1 MKQTHAWLLWLPL
14 SAVSSLALAVG
25 LGPASVNSPLDAPLN
40 ATVPVLD
47 ANQYALED
55 LRVAVADEAAF
66 TALGLEWTPLA
77 SSLRAQ
83 VREQPDGRQ
92 VVLSSSQAVDEPWL
106 DVLLTVSSPEGETS
120 QAFTLLFDPPDM
132 LNASSRSA
140 SPSEQQAAN
149 AAEPRS
155 QPQPAAVP
163 ASQNASSDSAPR
175 ANNIAY
181 VASGDSLWGIAERV
195 KPASASVQQMM
206 VALVDA
212 NPDVFSSGNI
222 DNMRVG
228 QTLAVPSREQI
239 MARTPGEAAQ
249 TLQTMRRATERAD
262 ASSTAS
268 QPSAEAAG
276 EEPANSP
283 GTSETASTSEAA
295 AQSNA
300 EQGAAEA
307 SEQEGSQEN
316 ELAGLALN
324 DVVEQL
330 RESQAMLQLVLE
342 EREQLR
348 AELTEL
354 RQEVAAL
361 TEALNASQQEAQS
374 VAALAVTAPEV
385 SGEPALGAS
394 NARSVADNR
403 GFVERISDYQWP
415 IASVALALLLAG
427 LVWSRK
433 RRERQWEVAPLS
445 TAPSTVTPPTA
456 STASM
461 GRAEPRM
468 AEAQYPGSHSTE
480 SRNPEP
486 HAAEPFSAEPVGA
499 SQGSDSVPGGAE
511 PSVTASSQRMSTFGE
526 APVVKPSTAKPAE
539 PASVDNDAPEEI
551 PFEESSP
558 ASSADDE
565 EVLNAAFLDVPQ
577 SVDESD
583 AEPVEKYVDEPIDM
597 LSEELEKELEEPLV
611 VDSPAPVAQP
621 EAQEEDQRSQPIDY
635 YIDYSPPSLKQ
646 DEDGEQSAVEGGAAD
661 GATATSKQANHTARH
676 TPRVPEEEWEIEEV
690 AFEPRRRDNG

>member
-40 ATVPVLD
+40 ATVPVVD
-47 ANQYALED
+47 ASQYALED

-77 SSLRAQ
+77 ASLRAQ

-92 VVLSSSQAVDEPWL
+92 VVLSSSQTVAEPWL
-106 DVLLTVSSPEGETS
+106 DVLLTISSPEGETS
-120 QAFTLLFDPPDM
+120 QAVTLLFDPLDM
-132 LNASSRSA
+132 LDASSRSA
-140 SPSEQQAAN
+140 SLEGQQAAN
-149 AAEPRS
+149 TAEAPS
-155 QPQPAAVP
+155 QPQPADVP
-163 ASQNASSDSAPR
+163 ASQNASSGSAPR
-175 ANNIAY
+175 ANNTAY
-181 VASGDSLWGIAERV
+181 VASGDTLWGVAERV
-195 KPASASVQQMM
+195 KPASASVHQMM
-206 VALVDA
+206 LALVEA

-222 DNMRVG
+222 NSMRAG
-228 QTLAVPSREQI
+228 QTLAMPSREQI
-239 MARTPGEAAQ
+239 IARTPGEAAQ
-249 TLQTMRRATERAD
+249 ALQAMRRATERSNAP
-262 ASSTAS
+262 STAS
-268 QPSAEAAG
+268 QSPAEASG
-276 EEPANSP
+276 ETPANSP
-283 GTSETASTSEAA
+283 DTSEAA
-295 AQSNA
+295 AASEAVAQSNA
-300 EQGAAEA
+300 EQGVVEA
-307 SEQEGSQEN
+307 SEQEGSQEDA
-316 ELAGLALN
+316 LAGLTLN
-324 DVVEQL
+324 DVVAQL

-374 VAALAVTAPEV
+374 VAALAVTASEA

-394 NARSVADNR
+394 NPHSVADNR

-415 IASVALALLLAG
+415 IASAALALLLAW

-456 STASM
+456 SM

-486 HAAEPFSAEPVGA
+486 HVAEPVSAEPVNA
-499 SQGSDSVPGGAE
+499 SQASDSVHAGAE
-511 PSVTASSQRMSTFGE
+511 PSAAEPSLRSSTFDE
-526 APVVKPSTAKPAE
+526 ASMVNPGTAKPAE
-539 PASVDNDAPEEI
+539 PAIVDNDAPEEI
-551 PFEESSP
+551 PFEENSP
-558 ASSADDE
+558 TSSADDDE
-565 EVLNAAFLDVPQ
+565 ALNAAFLNVPQ

-583 AEPVEKYVDEPIDM
+583 VEPVEKYVDEPIAVP
-597 LSEELEKELEEPLV
+597 SKEPENELEETLAVATP
-611 VDSPAPVAQP
+611 PAAQSA
-621 EAQEEDQRSQPIDY
+621 AQEEDRRSQPIDY
-635 YIDYSPPSLKQ
+635 YIDYNPPSLKQ
-646 DEDGEQSAVEGGAAD
+646 DEDGEQVAFEGGTAD
-661 GATATSKQANHTARH
+661 GARATSKQANRIARH

>member
-132 LNASSRSA
+132 LNASRLSA

-155 QPQPAAVP
+155 QPQSTAVP

-212 NPDVFSSGNI
+212 NPEVFSSGNI

-283 GTSETASTSEAA
+283 GTSETAAASETV
-295 AQSNA
+295 AQADA
-300 EQGAAEA
+300 EQGVVEA
-307 SEQEGSQEN
+307 SNQEGSQED
-316 ELAGLALN
+316 ELAGLTLN

-348 AELTEL
+348 AELAEL

-361 TEALNASQQEAQS
+361 TEALNASQREAQA
-374 VAALAVTAPEV
+374 VAALAVTASEV

-403 GFVERISDYQWP
+403 GFIERITDYQWP

-433 RRERQWEVAPLS
+433 RRERQWEEAPLS

-456 STASM
+456 SA

-468 AEAQYPGSHSTE
+468 AEAQYTGTHSTE
-480 SRNPEP
+480 SRNPET
-486 HAAEPFSAEPVGA
+486 HAAEPFSAEPSA
-499 SQGSDSVPGGAE
+499 AE
-511 PSVTASSQRMSTFGE
+511 PSLRTSTLNE
-526 APVVKPSTAKPAE
+526 APVVKPGTAKPAE
-539 PASVDNDAPEEI
+539 PASVDNEAPEEI
-551 PFEESSP
+551 SFEENP
-558 ASSADDE
+558 RTSSAEDDE
-565 EVLNAAFLDVPQ
+565 ALNAAFLDDPQ
-577 SVDESD
+577 PVDESD
-583 AEPVEKYVDEPIDM
+583 VEPVEQYVDEPIEVP
-597 LSEELEKELEEPLV
+597 SEELEKELEETLAV
-611 VDSPAPVAQP
+611 ASPPPAAQP
-621 EAQEEDQRSQPIDY
+621 VAQEEDRRSQPIDY
-635 YIDYSPPSLKQ
+635 YIDYTPPSLKQ
-646 DEDGEQSAVEGGAAD
+646 DEDGEQVAFEGGSAE
-661 GATATSKQANHTARH
+661 GVTATPKKANHTTRH
-676 TPRVPEEEWEIEEV
+676 TPRVPEEEWGIEEV

>member
-1 MKQTHAWLLWLPL
+1 
-14 SAVSSLALAVG
+14 
-25 LGPASVNSPLDAPLN
+25 
-40 ATVPVLD
+40 
-47 ANQYALED
+47 
-55 LRVAVADEAAF
+55 
-66 TALGLEWTPLA
+66 
-77 SSLRAQ
+77 
-83 VREQPDGRQ
+83 
-92 VVLSSSQAVDEPWL
+92 
-106 DVLLTVSSPEGETS
+106 
-120 QAFTLLFDPPDM
+120 
-132 LNASSRSA
+132 
-140 SPSEQQAAN
+140 
-149 AAEPRS
+149 
-155 QPQPAAVP
+155 
-163 ASQNASSDSAPR
+163 
-175 ANNIAY
+175 
-181 VASGDSLWGIAERV
+181 
-195 KPASASVQQMM
+195 
-206 VALVDA
+206 DA

-222 DNMRVG
+222 NSMRAG
-228 QTLAVPSREQI
+228 QTLAMPSPEQI

-249 TLQTMRRATERAD
+249 VLQTMRGATERSNAP
-262 ASSTAS
+262 STAS
-268 QPSAEAAG
+268 QPPAEATV
-276 EEPANSP
+276 ETPANSP
-283 GTSETASTSEAA
+283 DTGETASTSEAA

-300 EQGAAEA
+300 EQGVAEA

-316 ELAGLALN
+316 ELAGLTLN

-374 VAALAVTAPEV
+374 VVPLAVTASEA
-385 SGEPALGAS
+385 SGEPALGA

-415 IASVALALLLAG
+415 IASAALALLLAG

-480 SRNPEP
+480 FRNPES
-486 HAAEPFSAEPVGA
+486 HAAEPFGSEPVGA

-511 PSVTASSQRMSTFGE
+511 PSVTASSRRMSTFGE

-551 PFEESSP
+551 PFEESSST
-558 ASSADDE
+558 SSADDE
-565 EVLNAAFLDVPQ
+565 EALNAAFLDVPQ
-577 SVDESD
+577 SVDESNT
-583 AEPVEKYVDEPIDM
+583 EPVEKYVDEPIDM
-597 LSEELEKELEEPLV
+597 PSEESEKELEEPLV

-646 DEDGEQSAVEGGAAD
+646 DEDGEQSAVEGGTAD